1 MDGPSSVG
9 HGDPRSSAIE
19 AALVI
24 GVPKHDATK
33 TGSCGSSA
41 MEVAIRGSSNVV
53 VVVSSTFAH
62 EAGSRA
68 SAMLSWNVPFL

>member
-24 GVPKHDATK
+24 GVPKHDATE
-33 TGSCGSSA
+33 TGSCA

-68 SAMLSWNVPFL
+68 SAMLSWNIPFL